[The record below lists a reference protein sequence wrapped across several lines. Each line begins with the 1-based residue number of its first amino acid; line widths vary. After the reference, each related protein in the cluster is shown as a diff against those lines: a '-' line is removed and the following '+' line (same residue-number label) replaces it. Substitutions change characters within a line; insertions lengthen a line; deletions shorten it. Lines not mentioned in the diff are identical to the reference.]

1 MDRLTKN
8 RVFSWIII
16 ILLIV
21 NISALSTIIY
31 HGFFHKNRTFR
42 VIEPQEGFGGRFLK
56 DELNLSSAQREEFK
70 TSRTY
75 FFQHTRPLFDS
86 LMKKR
91 IDIANEIS
99 SKKPDTLKLY
109 KLADEWGNLHSQL
122 KKQTIRHFLQMK
134 SYCNP
139 AQQEKLS
146 GFFNDILMCDEP
158 MHGRGMKF
166 HHGSEKNI
174 NQEMPQCPP
183 NMPPPDNEPPK

>member
-16 ILLIV
+16 ILLVV

-146 GFFNDILMCDEP
+146 SFFNDILMCDEP